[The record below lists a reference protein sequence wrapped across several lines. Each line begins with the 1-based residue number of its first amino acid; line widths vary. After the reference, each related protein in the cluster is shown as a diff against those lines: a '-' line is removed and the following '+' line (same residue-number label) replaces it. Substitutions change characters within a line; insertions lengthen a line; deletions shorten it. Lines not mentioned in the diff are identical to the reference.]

1 MLSKAIILHGKNHCQ
16 GRAILSAKKRA
27 DRRRPAIRL
36 RGSSIRTEQAYLHRY
51 EHGHARRARHSTD
64 VQPHLRHDAGGRILA
79 HLDGA
84 PYLVACLLY
93 GSGLRLLAALRRRI
107 QDRDGAHVLITVRDT
122 QSNRDR
128 IPCLPNE
135 ERFLPCLHARL
146 AQVRRRSESH
156 PAFPVSMLPALAHTY
171 PAAVTSWERHDVFP
185 ARDLSVDP
193 RTLAVSGSQRA
204 ITGAVRAAGITTRA
218 TAHTL
223 RAAFAHQRNDA
234 GYRTDDLQQ
243 RMDHADIRTTRHSLK
258 GQPPAA

>member
-1 MLSKAIILHGKNHCQ
+1 VLSKAIIFHGKNHCQ

-27 DRRRPAIRL
+27 DRRRSDIRL
-36 RGSSIRTEQAYLHRY
+36 RGSSIRTEQSYLHRY
-51 EHGHARRARHSTD
+51 KHGHARRARHSTD
-64 VQPHLRHDAGGRILA
+64 AQPHLRHDAGGRILA

-84 PYLVACLLY
+84 PYLAACVLY
-93 GSGLRLLAALRRRI
+93 GSGLRLLAALRRR
-107 QDRDGAHVLITVRDT
+107 
-122 QSNRDR
+122 S
-128 IPCLPNE
+128 
-135 ERFLPCLHARL
+135 LHTRL
-146 AQVRRRSESH
+146 AQVRRRSEAH
-156 PAFPVSMLPALAHTY
+156 PALPVSMLPALAHTY

-234 GYRTDDLQQ
+234 GYRLDDLQQ